1 MAESGNRVLIADDDE
16 TVQSVL
22 FKVVGSNG
30 IDAIIA
36 SGGEEALKPAA
47 RSRFDLILPDVNMRG
62 IDGFEVIR
70 TLRSR
75 DVETPIIIFVI

>member
-1 MAESGNRVLIADDDE
+1 MRTMTKQCSLCCSKWSEATELTRFL
-16 TVQSVL
+16 
-22 FKVVGSNG
+22 
-30 IDAIIA
+30 A

-47 RSRFDLILPDVNMRG
+47 RSRFDLILTDVNMRG

-70 TLRSR
+70 TRRSR

>member
-1 MAESGNRVLIADDDE
+1 MTRFL
-16 TVQSVL
+16 
-22 FKVVGSNG
+22 
-30 IDAIIA
+30 A